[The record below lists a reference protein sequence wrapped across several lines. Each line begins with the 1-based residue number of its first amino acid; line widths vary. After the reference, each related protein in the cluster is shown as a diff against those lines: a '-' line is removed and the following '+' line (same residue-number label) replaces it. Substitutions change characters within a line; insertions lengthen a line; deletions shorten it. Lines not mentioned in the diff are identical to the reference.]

1 MYDID
6 VKACCCIFFFLL
18 TVEYTI
24 QFNEPYP
31 WCPVFF
37 VSRVLASF
45 RGRALLCWRHNNK
58 KLWREKELVTH
69 RAHSHQ
75 YNVYNK
81 KALRRWLRHK
91 ISTHTHTHTH
101 RHHYHSRTLGLFYI
115 TFFFSSLVVVLPHLL
130 ILQSRSFVG
139 ISLRRSLM
147 MFNNDTKWQGNNY
160 NAFQNLHFRGLI
172 FIIVIIIIIT
182 CTYM

>member
-1 MYDID
+1 MLLY
-6 VKACCCIFFFLL
+6 FFFLL
-18 TVEYTI
+18 TVEYTK

-31 WCPVFF
+31 WCPVFYF
-37 VSRVLASF
+37 VSCVLASF
-45 RGRALLCWRHNNK
+45 RGRALLYWRHNNM

-91 ISTHTHTHTH
+91 ISTHIHTHTH
-101 RHHYHSRTLGLFYI
+101 IVIIIIAALWGSFILHI
-115 TFFFSSLVVVLPHLL
+115 FFSLLVVVLLHPL